1 MALCTHSHIKNEC
14 YSILNVVSYFN
25 DLCRISKPV
34 ADYIADSVLE
44 IGCKAI
50 YQQLNGLM
58 MVLVHGTFI
67 LHQS

>member
-50 YQQLNGLM
+50 YQQLNG
-58 MVLVHGTFI
+58 
-67 LHQS
+67 